1 MEVGRKEA
9 GRDTHHLNRF
19 LGVPDLPPFEALD
32 MSWTHTALRY
42 ELLVSL
48 NSAPAR
54 RRKTILW
61 VSQIFPLSR
70 CYVILQQKQLLGEG
84 ASIF

>member
-32 MSWTHTALRY
+32 MS
-42 ELLVSL
+42 
-48 NSAPAR
+48 
-54 RRKTILW
+54 
-61 VSQIFPLSR
+61 
-70 CYVILQQKQLLGEG
+70 
-84 ASIF
+84 